1 MQFIT
6 WIKSKYKYWVLLG
19 YLIIITLFITL
30 ILQRHMQEKQQLPPP
45 APTVNIEE
53 PLKRI
58 EQLERQLELQKNTT
72 KQQETANEALAN
84 SIKQLEK
91 RVQAHTE
98 VVKRMCEYIVIIT
111 VDKKIL
117 PRQCLPD
124 YSWRREEGL

>member
-19 YLIIITLFITL
+19 YLIIIALFITI
-30 ILQRHMQEKQQLPPP
+30 ILQRHLQEKQSIPPP
-45 APTVNIEE
+45 APTVNLEE

-72 KQQETANEALAN
+72 KQQETANEALAS

>member
-19 YLIIITLFITL
+19 YLIIIALFITI
-30 ILQRHMQEKQQLPPP
+30 ILQRHLQEKQSIPPP
-45 APTVNIEE
+45 APTVNLEE

-98 VVKRMCEYIVIIT
+98 VVKRMCEYSVIIT

-124 YSWRREEGL
+124 YNWRREEGL

>member
-19 YLIIITLFITL
+19 YLIIIALFITI
-30 ILQRHMQEKQQLPPP
+30 ILQRHMQEKQSIPPP
-45 APTVNIEE
+45 APTVNLEE

-72 KQQETANEALAN
+72 KQQETANEALAS

>member
-45 APTVNIEE
+45 APTVNLEE

-72 KQQETANEALAN
+72 KQQETANEALAS

-124 YSWRREEGL
+124 YNWRREEGL

>member
-45 APTVNIEE
+45 APTVNLEE

-72 KQQETANEALAN
+72 KQQETANEALAS

>member
-19 YLIIITLFITL
+19 YLIIIALFITI
-30 ILQRHMQEKQQLPPP
+30 ILQRHMQEKQQLPPS
-45 APTVNIEE
+45 APTVNLEE

>member
-19 YLIIITLFITL
+19 YLIIIALFITI

-45 APTVNIEE
+45 APTVNLEE

-72 KQQETANEALAN
+72 KQQETANEALAS